1 MSVFRSRLSLPSV
14 TLICCLM
21 ISADVIGRLGLD
33 GGTVNDIPG
42 DPPLFDPFGEEGL
55 DHPPFPA
62 PDTILLD
69 GDRLSIFSPSA
80 RFTRLVGVVT
90 TPLGFD
96 PDPDPPPSPP
106 PLLLLVL
113 LLFSWLE

>member
-1 MSVFRSRLSLPSV
+1 MSVFRSLLSLPSV

-21 ISADVIGRLGLD
+21 ISADVIGRLGLE

-42 DPPLFDPFGEEGL
+42 DPLLLDAFGDEGL

-69 GDRLSIFSPSA
+69 GDRFNIFNPSA

-90 TPLGFD
+90 TPFTFD
-96 PDPDPPPSPP
+96 PDPEGLPS
-106 PLLLLVL
+106 PLLLLL
-113 LLFSWLE
+113 LLSWWFE